1 MSSCN
6 RRLLLAAGLALL
18 AGCGFAPVYGPGGSG
33 TALMGQVEVTE
44 PDTRAGFLLTREI
57 ESRLGR
63 ASGARYELRPRIAIA
78 TEAIA
83 IDRTN
88 VSSRFNM
95 LGRVHYAL
103 LDRQTGASVTTGMV
117 ESFTAFSAAGS
128 PVATQAAERDAEQRL
143 MTILADQLV
152 TRLIAT
158 TPDLAQ

>member
-1 MSSCN
+1 
-6 RRLLLAAGLALL
+6 
-18 AGCGFAPVYGPGGSG
+18 
-33 TALMGQVEVTE
+33 
-44 PDTRAGFLLTREI
+44 
-57 ESRLGR
+57 
-63 ASGARYELRPRIAIA
+63 LRPRIAIA